1 MLGPG
6 KTGRK
11 LPKMPII
18 IHTKPIV
25 RSNTSINYFL
35 VFLKIKAVLL
45 NKIKK
50 ALLSLMNMRKI
61 ILILLFL
68 PLLFSSCQYFDK
80 QVPSERELLQKELKA
95 INWKEVDEFPSVA
108 DCEKIE
114 NKTLRQQCFFEVMTQ
129 LIQEKLSV
137 DTLSILYPEL
147 DTIEVKVTIFPNAT
161 MQFEPQFP
169 KDSVAYDTIKIDS
182 ILKARLVDFP
192 KVNPAIKRGVPV
204 KTQFILPVILK
215 VE

>member
-1 MLGPG
+1 M
-6 KTGRK
+6 KQF
-11 LPKMPII
+11 
-18 IHTKPIV
+18 
-25 RSNTSINYFL
+25 S
-35 VFLKIKAVLL
+35 
-45 NKIKK
+45 
-50 ALLSLMNMRKI
+50 
-61 ILILLFL
+61 LFL
-68 PLLFSSCQYFDK
+68 LVIIFNSCQYFDK
-80 QVPSERELLQKELKA
+80 QVPSEKELLQKELKS

-114 NKTLRQQCFFEVMTQ
+114 NKTQRQQCFFEYMTQ
-129 LIQEKLSV
+129 LIQQKLSV

-147 DTIEVKVTIFPNAT
+147 DTIEVKVTIFPNAKL
-161 MQFEPQFP
+161 QFEPLFP